1 MKKLFTKLTV
11 IAALLFGLCSFA
23 VGQRT
28 ITGIITDAETNEPLI
43 GANVIIKDSG
53 TGTITDL
60 DGSFTLD
67 VPDGTESLLI
77 TYTGY
82 IDQEVELGS
91 DNTITVALAPGALLD
106 EVVVVGYGTQTK
118 KEVTGAVT
126 SISAKDF
133 NVGNITSPA
142 QFLQGKVAGL
152 TISKANGDPNGQIGV
167 RLRGLSTIGAQ
178 TEPLYIIDGVLGA
191 SLSSIDPVDIE
202 SMDVLKDGSAAAI
215 YGSRGSSGVI
225 LITTKK
231 GERGT
236 ARINYNGFVSSE
248 NIARTPAIASRA
260 EFLAAGGTD
269 AGGDTDW
276 YDAISQAG
284 FAHSHNLSLSG
295 GTDNTTYRAS
305 FNLRENQ
312 GVVKNT
318 GFSQLN
324 GSIAINQRALDDKL
338 NISLNYTA
346 TQRTQDFGFPEAFR
360 YATVANPTSEIF
372 NEDGTY
378 REPGGFDNFNP
389 VAMVEQNINEGE
401 RSESILNASVSYNIL
416 PALKVTGN
424 FARQNTDRVFGE
436 YYPRNSLYREG
447 MARQGVAYRS
457 FESDKNDLLEGLVQ
471 YTGESGNLEY
481 VLLAGVSEQTFNF
494 QGEGIEAGGFLN
506 DLNTYNQIATSQEL
520 IKGLATYGTNATGY
534 QGTYNRGYD
543 ISAQFARA
551 QVNYDDTYFFMA
563 SVRREGSDL
572 LGPDNQ
578 YGIFPAVSAGVD
590 ISKLANI
597 NGVENLKFRIGYGQT
612 GNLPGIIFLPYSIF
626 GQGAQ
631 FLYNG
636 EFVPSYGPVNNANPE
651 LKWERKNEVNVG
663 IDFVVMNGKLDGTLD
678 VFSRQTDDLILPG
691 QVPVP
696 PNFAPITWANI
707 AAFTTTGLE
716 VALNYKAIANENFTW
731 LPSFIFTTYNS
742 KLDRY
747 IDDRPR
753 EFRTNLGA
761 PGQNI
766 TDAGVGLH
774 LLEEGQEIGQITA
787 PVFAGVDDE
796 GAFIFEDQNGDGE
809 INADDWVVVGN
820 GLPDFELS
828 LNNDF
833 TFGRWDLNVFFR
845 GSFGHS
851 LVNTY
856 RAFYETQPD
865 ILAANFI
872 STDKEVEGVKTASY
886 NSIHVED
893 ASFIRLDNAS
903 LGYTFEKLGSFKN
916 ARVYIAGQ
924 NLFTITGYTG
934 VDPEAI
940 LSDPGAVDNGGR
952 AATFALSDPLAPGV
966 DRRNNYFTTRTLT
979 FGVNLGF

>member
-11 IAALLFGLCSFA
+11 ITVLLFGLCSFA

-28 ITGIITDAETNEPLI
+28 ITGVITDAETNEPLI
-43 GANVIIKDSG
+43 GANVIIKDTG
-53 TGTITDL
+53 TGTITDI
-60 DGSFTLD
+60 DGSYSLD
-67 VPDGTESLLI
+67 VPEGTESLVI
-77 TYTGY
+77 SYTGY
-82 IDQEVELGS
+82 IDQVVIIGT
-91 DNTITVALAPGALLD
+91 DNTLNIALAPGALLE
-106 EVVVVGYGTQTK
+106 EVVVIGYGTQTK

-152 TISKANGDPNGQIGV
+152 TISKANGDPNGQIGI

-191 SLSSIDPVDIE
+191 SISSIDPADIE

-236 ARINYNGFVSSE
+236 AKINYNGFVSTES
-248 NIARTPAIASRA
+248 IARTPQIATRE
-260 EFLAAGGTD
+260 EFLAAGGID

-276 YDAISQAG
+276 YDALSQTG

-318 GFSQLN
+318 GFNQLN
-324 GSIAINQRALDDKL
+324 GSISINQRALNDKL
-338 NISLNYTA
+338 NVSLNYTN
-346 TQRTQDFGFPEAFR
+346 TTRKSDFGFSEAFR
-360 YATVANPTSEIF
+360 YASVANPTSVIY
-372 NEDGTY
+372 NDDGTF

-389 VAMVEQNINEGE
+389 VAIVEQNINDGE
-401 RSESILNASVSYNIL
+401 RTESILNASVSYNII
-416 PALKVTGN
+416 PALKITGN
-424 FARQNTDRVFGE
+424 FAKQNTERIFGE
-436 YYPRNSLYREG
+436 YYPRNGLYRQG
-447 MARQGVAYRS
+447 IARSGVAYRS
-457 FESDKNDLLEGLVQ
+457 NENDKNDLLEGLAQ

-481 VLLAGVSEQTFNF
+481 VILAGLSAQKFNF
-494 QGEGIEAGGFLN
+494 SGHGLVAGGFLN
-506 DLNTYNQIATSQEL
+506 DLNTYNQIGTAAEL
-520 IKGLATYGTNATGY
+520 LQGLATYGTNATGY

-543 ISAQFARA
+543 IAAQFARA
-551 QVNYDDTYFFMA
+551 TVNYADTYFFMA

-572 LGPDNQ
+572 LGPDNK

-612 GNLPGIIFLPYSIF
+612 GNLPGIIYLPYSIF

-631 FLYNG
+631 FFYNG
-636 EFVPSYGPVNNANPE
+636 EFVPSYGPVNNANPG
-651 LKWERKNEVNVG
+651 LKWERKSEINVG
-663 IDFVVMNGKLDGTLD
+663 LDFVLMNGDLDGTLD
-678 VFSRQTDDLILPG
+678 VFSRKTNDLILPG

-696 PNFAPITWANI
+696 PNFAPITWDNI
-707 AAFTTTGLE
+707 AAFTTTGVEL
-716 VALNYKAIANENFTW
+716 ALNYRAIKSENLSYT
-731 LPSFIFTTYNS
+731 PSLIFTTYKS
-742 KLDRY
+742 KLDKY

-774 LLEEGQEIGQITA
+774 LLEEGEVIGQIVA
-787 PVFAGVDDE
+787 PEVDGVSED
-796 GAFIFEDQNGDGE
+796 GAFIFKDQNGDGE
-809 INADDWVVVGN
+809 INADDWIVVGN

-833 TFGRWDLNVFFR
+833 KFGKWDLNLFFR

-856 RAFYETQPD
+856 RAFYETTPD

-872 STDKEVEGVKTASY
+872 QTDKATPGIKTASY
-886 NSIHVED
+886 NATHVES
-893 ASFIRLDNAS
+893 ASFVKLDNAS
-903 LGYTFEKLGSFKN
+903 LGYTFDKLGSFRN

-924 NLFTITGYTG
+924 NILTFTGYTG

-940 LSDPGAVDNGGR
+940 LSDAGSVDNGGR
-952 AATFALSDPLAPGV
+952 ALTFDLSDPLAPGV
-966 DRRNNYFTTRTLT
+966 DRRNNYFSTRTIT